1 MIPGDGI
8 GKEMTSAV
16 KTLFKAVN
24 CPIEWEQVNVSFD
37 SENYKEEVVEAIKS
51 LKRNKVGL
59 KGVLFT
65 PILRTGSPS
74 LNVTIRKELDLFASM
89 TLCVTPVGY
98 QLRHQNVDI
107 VVIRENTEGEYS
119 GLEHESYPG
128 VVESLKVITRANS
141 ERIARFAFDYCV
153 MHNRKKVTVVHKAN
167 IMKLADGLFLE
178 TCTEIA
184 SLYPKI
190 QFESMI
196 VDNTAMQ
203 LVSKPQQF
211 DVMLMPNLYGNIV
224 SNIAAGL
231 TGGAGMA
238 PGANIG
244 YDIALFEPGARHVA
258 RDIQGKN
265 VANPTAMIQSG
276 ILLLR
281 HLGLF
286 DHAQLIQNALSRT
299 LIEKDIKTKD
309 MGGNATTTDFTL
321 AVVNMMMNGDDIIAF

>member
-1 MIPGDGI
+1 MVTLIPGDGI
-8 GKEMTSAV
+8 GREMTNAV
-16 KTLFKAVN
+16 KTLFRTVN
-24 CPIEWEQVNVSFD
+24 CPIEWEQVDVSFD
-37 SENYKEEVVEAIKS
+37 SENYKEEVVEAINS
-51 LKRNKVGL
+51 LRRNKVGL

-65 PILRTGSPS
+65 PVSRTGPQS
-74 LNVTIRKELDLFASM
+74 LNVTIRKELDLYASL
-89 TLCVTPVGY
+89 TLCRTPPGLE
-98 QLRHQNVDI
+98 LRHKDVNF

-153 MHNRKKVTVVHKAN
+153 RHDRKKVAVVHKAN

-178 TCTEIA
+178 TCREIA

-224 SNIAAGL
+224 SNIGAGL
-231 TGGAGMA
+231 VGGPGIA

-244 YDIALFEPGARHVA
+244 REIALFEPGARHVA
-258 RDIQGKN
+258 KDIQGKN
-265 VANPTAMIQSG
+265 LANPTAMIMSG
-276 ILLLR
+276 VLLLQ
-281 HLGLF
+281 HLGLLE
-286 DHAQLIQNALSRT
+286 HAER
-299 LIEKDIKTKD
+299 IEKALFKTFQDGKVKTKD
-309 MGGNATTTDFTL
+309 MGGTSTTTDFTL
-321 AVVNMMMNGDDIIAF
+321 DVMHNLTA